1 MSHSQACQMWAK
13 ISKVDLEQAYIGY
26 IYIRSADCQRYLA
39 NRGVTFTF
47 ARSEAA

>member
-1 MSHSQACQMWAK
+1 MSHSRACQMWAQ
-13 ISKVDLEQAYIGY
+13 ISKVDLEQAYIRV
-26 IYIRSADCQRYLA
+26 YIRSADCQRDLA